1 MKVIGARRIRIGI
14 AATVFILVSLAILG
28 LQYVNAPPSSSGAP
42 LPLSGYGIVSVSAT
56 GTPQGT
62 TTVEIHSDGSG
73 TFFVVRVLIILN
85 KPADSDVVLDSIK
98 IDGSSSVSISGYS
111 AATKVVIVSAG
122 NLVGELVT
130 SMPGQLAFLV
140 VKEPLGNAGIAVNG
154 GDMNGL
160 SFALRY
166 WSSAYYLGTTITAIA
181 LVTAPVDSTITMT
194 MSQ

>member
-1 MKVIGARRIRIGI
+1 LLKAVGARRISVTAIGFI
-14 AATVFILVSLAILG
+14 FVTLAVFG
-28 LQYVNAPPSSSGAP
+28 LQYVNAPPSFSGVP

-56 GTPQGT
+56 GALQGT

-73 TFFVVRVLIILN
+73 VFFVVRVLIILN

-98 IDGSSSVSISGYS
+98 IDGTSSISISGYS

-130 SMPGQLAFLV
+130 SMPSQLAFLV

-166 WSSAYYLGTTITAIA
+166 WSGAYYLGTTITAIA
-181 LVTAPVDSTITMT
+181 LVTAPADSTITMT
-194 MSQ
+194 VSQ